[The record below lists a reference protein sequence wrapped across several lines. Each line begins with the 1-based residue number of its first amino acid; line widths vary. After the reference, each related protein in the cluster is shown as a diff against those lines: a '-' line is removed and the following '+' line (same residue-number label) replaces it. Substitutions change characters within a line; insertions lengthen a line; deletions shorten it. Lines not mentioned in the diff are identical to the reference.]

1 MARRGL
7 GGKRDIRCLQLFFV
21 QPGELFCALLH
32 DICVCVCVFGAN
44 IDNNLELENIFN
56 FVYTGI
62 FAAQAVGP

>member
-1 MARRGL
+1 MALEERETL
-7 GGKRDIRCLQLFFV
+7 DVYNFFFV